1 MAELID
7 KTRLIETFEYLI
19 EKSLLLDTAVCFTL
33 SIEAVKEQ
41 PIIEAEPVRHCR
53 WLLKPH
59 EHAPAKEFICSECG
73 NVSEH
78 KYYSESGYYSYCK
91 DCGAKMDASPETVE
105 NKE

>member
-1 MAELID
+1 MDDIRLID
-7 KTRLIETFEYLI
+7 ANALKKDLSEFNYDMALRIV
-19 EKSLLLDTAVCFTL
+19 DTQSTV
-33 SIEAVKEQ
+33 
-41 PIIEAEPVRHCR
+41 EAEPVRHGR

-91 DCGAKMDASPETVE
+91 DCGAKMDASPETVQ